1 MSIKKRTSK
10 QGQQTR
16 VLRMSLS
23 THVFCSVTHPF
34 PFLEL
39 VLMLDMITAQSK
51 LSNLPINHVNSKT
64 RPKLSLRCRHRHYP
78 HCGSATGLVSV
89 FKIDEPVHID
99 RVLCLF
105 NSLIFVICERN
116 FSYSSVH
123 MFVSHFCSSSS
134 VWILFAILQRA
145 TPEPTN
151 S

>member
-1 MSIKKRTSK
+1 VKIAVKQQNHWIIFPSHQQLSHIEVQVQKCTNMSIKIRTSE
-10 QGQQTR
+10 QGQHTR

-23 THVFCSVTHPF
+23 ARVFYSVTRPF

-51 LSNLPINHVNSKT
+51 LSNLPINHFNSKT

-89 FKIDEPVHID
+89 FKIDKPVHID

-105 NSLIFVICERN
+105 V
-116 FSYSSVH
+116 
-123 MFVSHFCSSSS
+123 
-134 VWILFAILQRA
+134 
-145 TPEPTN
+145 P
-151 S
+151 